1 VYIRD
6 TKTHISSNSAILA
19 FDQISSKNLIHYSSL
34 TTSSDQ
40 GYTSEIVKFS
50 ITSMKYIGFLSN
62 SIRHHIKEIH
72 QISSNLAIATFNQI
86 SSNSDIC
93 PEPSLSLIFQISS
106 NSAIV
111 AFDQISS
118 KSDLHPGAFITSDY
132 ARGLQN
138 RLWTREL

>member
-6 TKTHISSNSAILA
+6 TKTQISSNSAILA
-19 FDQISSKNLIHYSSL
+19 FDQISSENLIYYSSR

-40 GYTSEIVKFS
+40 GYTSEIIKFS

-62 SIRHHIKEIH
+62 SIRHHMKEIH
-72 QISSNLAIATFNQI
+72 ISSNLAITTFNQI

-111 AFDQISS
+111 PFDQISS
-118 KSDLHPGAFITSDY
+118 KSDLHPEAFITSDY

-138 RLWTREL
+138 QF